1 MKRYLEDHIRD
12 DLKSKIIL
20 LSGPRQVGKTTLA
33 KRLMPSYAYLNY
45 DASADRKIIRSQE
58 WTRDTSLVVFDELH
72 KMKRWKSWI
81 KGIYD
86 TEGITPA
93 LLVTGSA
100 RLDAYQKGGESLAG
114 RFFPFR
120 LHPLTVKE
128 ICRYLNEDSK
138 TALEKLIRIGGF
150 PEPYLKNSESF
161 AKRWRRTHT
170 DVIIRE
176 DLLDLERVRDI
187 KSIEI
192 LIDLLK
198 ARVGSTTSY
207 TSLANDLQVSVH
219 TVKHWLQIL
228 ENLYI
233 IFPVRPYHKNIA
245 RSLLKES
252 KYYLYDTG
260 AVDGDIGAR
269 LENTVACALLRE
281 LHFIE
286 DTTGSRTSLHF
297 LRDKEKNEV
306 DFLVAIDNRPI
317 SMIEVKSGDD
327 QFSPALFRFHRYLKD
342 TIPVQIVHNLK
353 RKRSRGPAAMQSVHE
368 YLRDLSFGRL

>member
-33 KRLMPSYAYLNY
+33 KWLMPSYAYLNY

-207 TSLANDLQVSVH
+207 TFLAKDLQVSVH

-252 KYYLYDTG
+252 KYYLYETG

-286 DTTGSRTSLHF
+286 DTTGSRTSLH
-297 LRDKEKNEV
+297 
-306 DFLVAIDNRPI
+306 
-317 SMIEVKSGDD
+317 
-327 QFSPALFRFHRYLKD
+327 
-342 TIPVQIVHNLK
+342 
-353 RKRSRGPAAMQSVHE
+353 
-368 YLRDLSFGRL
+368 